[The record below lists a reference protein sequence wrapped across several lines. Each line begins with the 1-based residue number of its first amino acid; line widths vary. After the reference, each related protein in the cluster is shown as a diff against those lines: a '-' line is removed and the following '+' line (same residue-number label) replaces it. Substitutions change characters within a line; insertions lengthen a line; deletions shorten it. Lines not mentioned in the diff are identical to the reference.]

1 MYSIREIY
9 YFPRIDAFQRL
20 KLFRFLFWTREC
32 IYTNNVP
39 LCDNDYCETTNLVIS
54 GELRS
59 SQGCTIC
66 VDTLHYLCRVCSEN
80 HLLKGIFYAWNVQ
93 FYRIESFRRLILF
106 RIMLRIKGGIY
117 TNDAPLRAIW
127 AAKRSGQY
135 QSWISAIYPE
145 TGWMWKKD
153 KMFNLVIH
161 GIFGFIYLS
170 NSPNWC
176 LSFIVFTPHISI
188 KIRIMQWILVIFSF
202 HKFIHPINVKIFTM
216 LRL

>member
-66 VDTLHYLCRVCSEN
+66 VDTLHYLCRVCAMS
-80 HLLKGIFYAWNVQ
+80 LLFKCTFYSLNIHFHHDDAFQ
-93 FYRIESFRRLILF
+93 RLIMF
-106 RIMLRIKGGIY
+106 RIVFRVKGGIY
-117 TNDAPLRAIW
+117 TNNVPLHR
-127 AAKRSGQY
+127 KRNLC
-135 QSWISAIYPE
+135 A
-145 TGWMWKKD
+145 TTK
-153 KMFNLVIH
+153 LVIS
-161 GIFGFIYLS
+161 IELR
-170 NSPNWC
+170 
-176 LSFIVFTPHISI
+176 SFKGAQSV
-188 KIRIMQWILVIFSF
+188 
-202 HKFIHPINVKIFTM
+202 
-216 LRL
+216 

>member
-1 MYSIREIY
+1 MIIAKQPIWS
-9 YFPRIDAFQRL
+9 FPVNYARP
-20 KLFRFLFWTREC
+20 K
-32 IYTNNVP
+32 
-39 LCDNDYCETTNLVIS
+39 
-54 GELRS
+54 G
-59 SQGCTIC
+59 GTIC
-66 VDTLHYLCRVCSEN
+66 VDTLHYLCRVCSES

-93 FYRIESFRRLILF
+93 FYRIDSFHRLILF
-106 RIMLRIKGGIY
+106 RIMFRIKECIY
-117 TNDAPLRAIW
+117 TNNVPLRAIW
-127 AAKRSGQY
+127 AAQRSGQY

-145 TGWMWKKD
+145 TKWMRKKD

-188 KIRIMQWILVIFSF
+188 KIRIMQWILVVFSSYM
-202 HKFIHPINVKIFTM
+202 FIYHINVKIFTI